1 MRTYANVIVDI
12 SLEKLDKTF
21 QYLIPPHLTEAV
33 CPGVL
38 VEVPFGNGN
47 RLVHGYVVEV
57 TDTAEFD
64 EERMKEI
71 AGVVTEGIPV
81 EAQLIALAAWMR
93 TYFGGTMNQA
103 LKTVLPVKRKTAKKE
118 HRLVYLCP
126 DEAAAREA
134 LAECERRHY
143 TARARLLG
151 ALLAQSPLPYE
162 TVTAKLNV
170 TASVIRTMQEK
181 GLVLVER
188 VRDYRNPL
196 DRMKKQGQQVQLNAS
211 QQQIADD
218 ILTRREA
225 GERTPCLIHGVTGSG
240 KTEVY
245 IELIEAAVKK
255 GQQAIVLIP
264 EIALTFQTVLRFYN
278 HFGDRVSILNSR
290 MSAGERFDQYER
302 AKNGELD
309 VMIGP
314 RSALFTPFSNL
325 GFIIIDEEHEA
336 SYKSETVPCYHARET
351 AIARAELCD
360 ATVVLGSATPS
371 VESYYRAKRGE
382 YRLYEMADRVGSGQL
397 PKVYIADMRRELKEG
412 NRSILSRQLREMM
425 EDRLSRGEQIM
436 LFINRR
442 GMAGFVSCRS
452 CGHVIK
458 CPHCDVSLNLHNN
471 GRLVCHYCG
480 YTQPAVKLCPEC
492 GSPYI
497 GAFRAGTQKIESY
510 VREQFPG
517 ARVLRMDLDTTRQ
530 KDGYEKVLSA
540 FANREADILIGTQMI
555 VKGHDFPNV
564 TLVGALAADLSLYIS
579 DYRASERTFQLLT
592 QAAGRA
598 GRGEQPGEVVIQT
611 YQPEHFA
618 VTAAAAQDYKAF
630 YEREISFRTLMR
642 YPPVWH
648 MLVVH
653 IASDKETLVNE
664 AASVLQYMINAKTG
678 KVQSDTKCSPGNRD
692 GVVMPED
699 RQSGMEESGDM
710 RSDARKAGQTQVIG
724 PANAAVAKVN
734 DIYRKVIYVKSAD
747 YGELVSIKNELEHEI
762 REHAVLKKAMVQ
774 FDFNPMNG
782 F

>member
-1 MRTYANVIVDI
+1 MKKYANVIVDI

-21 QYLIPPHLTEAV
+21 QYRIPERLADEIT
-33 CPGVL
+33 PGVP

-47 RLVHGYVVEV
+47 RLMRGYVVEV

-64 EERMKEI
+64 VERMKEI
-71 AGVVTEGIPV
+71 SSAVTEGIPV

-93 TYFGGTMNQA
+93 AFFGGTMNQA

-118 HRLVYLCP
+118 QRLVYLCP
-126 DEAAAREA
+126 DEAAAREC

-143 TARARLLG
+143 TARARLME
-151 ALLAQSPLPYE
+151 ALLSQSPLPYE

-170 TASVIRTMQEK
+170 TASVIRATEKK
-181 GLVLVER
+181 GLVRVEH
-188 VRDYRNPL
+188 VRAYRNPL
-196 DRMKKQGQQVQLNAS
+196 DRMKKQEKQVRLNPVQQR
-211 QQQIADD
+211 IADD
-218 ILTRREA
+218 ILARRAA
-225 GERTPCLIHGVTGSG
+225 GDRRPSLIHGVTGSG

-245 IELIEAAVKK
+245 IELIEAAVRE
-255 GQQAIVLIP
+255 GGQAIVLIP

-325 GFIIIDEEHEA
+325 SFIIIDEEHEA

-351 AIARAELCD
+351 AIARADLCG
-360 ATVVLGSATPS
+360 AMVVLGSATPS
-371 VESYYRAKRGE
+371 VESYYRAKSGE
-382 YRLYEMADRVGSGQL
+382 YRLYEMTERVAESRL
-397 PKVYIADMRRELKEG
+397 PSVYVADMRKELKEG
-412 NRSILSRQLREMM
+412 NCSILSRKLRGMIE
-425 EDRLSRGEQIM
+425 ERLEKREQIM

-480 YTQPAVKLCPEC
+480 YTLPMVKQCPEC

-497 GAFRAGTQKIESY
+497 GAFRAGTQKIEGY
-510 VREQFPG
+510 IREQFPS

-530 KDGYEKVLSA
+530 KDAYEKVLSA
-540 FANREADILIGTQMI
+540 FANQEADILIGTQMI

-579 DYRASERTFQLLT
+579 DYRAAERTFQLLT

-598 GRGEQPGEVVIQT
+598 GRGQQPGEVVIQT
-611 YQPEHFA
+611 YQPDHFA
-618 VTAAAAQDYKAF
+618 VTAAAAQDYHRF
-630 YEREISFRTLMR
+630 YEQEIRFRRLMR

-653 IASDKETLVNE
+653 IDSPQETLVKE
-664 AASVLQYMINAKTG
+664 AADVLQYKISVKIRNMQTA
-678 KVQSDTKCSPGNRD
+678 V
-692 GVVMPED
+692 PE
-699 RQSGMEESGDM
+699 REP
-710 RSDARKAGQTQVIG
+710 TQIIG
-724 PANAAVAKVN
+724 PADAAVAKVN
-734 DIYRKVIYVKSAD
+734 DIYRKLIYVKSAD
-747 YGELVSIKNELEHEI
+747 YERLVSVKDDIDLFV
-762 REHAVLKKAMVQ
+762 RENPSWNHVSVR
-774 FDFNPMNG
+774 FDFDPMNM
-782 F
+782 